1 MPEDEC
7 ARMLKELEERVEALE
22 GLVNLALEELRDI
35 RSLLEQR
42 GGAAR
47 ARDEGGHPL
56 LRAIEERKFLDTKE
70 IRSKNALRALLERGV
85 VVLLRDEGANREVAT
100 TKKIVS
106 DLLSRLPLDVEKAES
121 LGEREYELLEILN
134 RLGYVIKKDNKYV
147 ATQLAEEFRT

>member
-1 MPEDEC
+1 MRDDEC
-7 ARMLKELEERVEALE
+7 AKRLKELEERIEALE

-42 GGAAR
+42 GSAAR

-70 IRSKNALRALLERGV
+70 IRSKSALRGLIERGV
-85 VVLLRDEGANREVAT
+85 VVLLRDEGANREIAT

-106 DLLSRLPLDVEKAES
+106 DLLSRLPLDVGEAER

-147 ATQLAEEFRT
+147 ATQLADEFKT